1 MNPIKMLRFYF
12 AVFRGKKVNIETV
25 QKLGLLSVKIGQ
37 IMALRPDLLGTDRCR
52 QLQKLYQN
60 ANSIK
65 AESARELII
74 QNAPANFMENF
85 SEFNLEP
92 FAAASIGQVHLAR
105 LNSGE
110 EVVVKL
116 LKSNFEKRFRRD
128 VKQLKFWVKFGLF
141 FRPKL
146 KKVGNPLGF
155 LAHIEDYTL
164 RELDFLNEIKG
175 QKELVSIQNDL
186 QKTFDM
192 SLLKFPNMY
201 EELSNSK
208 ALVMEYIKDP
218 TVSSLV
224 KSQSISWEHVLNLF
238 RIHGAFMFGVGT
250 FHGDLHPGNVMLSD
264 DGKFTFIDTGAI
276 CYSPKRVSNS
286 LFGFFFNLAKYQ
298 KKDAYD
304 ALLQMSDVPPTGKKL
319 EEYYDEMTRLYD
331 SFEGKSVSEVSL
343 TQQMMGTVK
352 TAVLAGCAF
361 DETSFPIIRSLMYM
375 DGLVLETYPD
385 VDLITSM
392 GPYLDEFLSLTNN

>member
-1 MNPIKMLRFYF
+1 MLRFYF
-12 AVFRGKKVNIETV
+12 AVFRGKEANIETV

-37 IMALRPDLLGTDRCR
+37 IMALRPDLLGADRCK

-60 ANSIK
+60 ASSIK
-65 AESARELII
+65 AESAMALIN
-74 QNAPANFMENF
+74 QNAPAGFLENF
-85 SEFNLEP
+85 EEINLEP
-92 FAAASIGQVHLAR
+92 FAAASIGQVHAAKLK
-105 LNSGE
+105 SGE

-116 LKSNFEKRFRRD
+116 LKSNFEKKFRRD

-164 RELDFLNEIKG
+164 RELDFNNEIKG
-175 QKELVSIQNDL
+175 QKELKLIQEEL
-186 QKTFDM
+186 QKNFDM
-192 SLLKFPNMY
+192 SSLKYPKLY
-201 EELSNSK
+201 EDLSNSK
-208 ALVMEYIKDP
+208 ALVMEHIKDP

-224 KSQSISWEHVLNLF
+224 KSKSISWEHVLNLF
-238 RIHGAFMFGVGT
+238 RLHGAFMFGVGT
-250 FHGDLHPGNVMLSD
+250 FHGDLHPGNVMLGE
-264 DGKFTFIDTGAI
+264 DGTFTFIDTGAV

-298 KKDAYD
+298 KKEAYD
-304 ALLQMSDVPPTGKKL
+304 ALLQMSDTPPTGQKL
-319 EEYYDEMTRLYD
+319 EEYYSEMTRLYD
-331 SFEGKSVSEVSL
+331 SFEGRSVSEVSL
-343 TQQMMGTVK
+343 TQQMMNTVK

-375 DGLVLETYPD
+375 DGLVLETHPH

-392 GPYLDEFLSLTNN
+392 GPYLDEFLALTNN

>member
-1 MNPIKMLRFYF
+1 MLRFYF
-12 AVFRGKKVNIETV
+12 AVFRGKEANIETV

-37 IMALRPDLLGTDRCR
+37 IMALRPDLLGADRCR

-60 ANSIK
+60 ASSIK
-65 AESARELII
+65 AESAMALIN
-74 QNAPANFMENF
+74 QNAPAGFLENF
-85 SEFNLEP
+85 EEINLEP
-92 FAAASIGQVHLAR
+92 FAAASIGQVHAAKLK
-105 LNSGE
+105 SGE

-116 LKSNFEKRFRRD
+116 LKSNFEKKFRRD

-164 RELDFLNEIKG
+164 RELDFNNEIKG
-175 QKELVSIQNDL
+175 QKELKLIQEEL
-186 QKTFDM
+186 QKNFDM
-192 SLLKFPNMY
+192 SSLKYPKLY
-201 EELSNSK
+201 EDLSNSK
-208 ALVMEYIKDP
+208 ALVMEHIKDP

-224 KSQSISWEHVLNLF
+224 KSKSISWEHVLNLF
-238 RIHGAFMFGVGT
+238 RLHGAFMFGVGT
-250 FHGDLHPGNVMLSD
+250 FHGDLHPGNVMLGE
-264 DGKFTFIDTGAI
+264 DGTFTFIDTGAV

-298 KKDAYD
+298 KKEAYD
-304 ALLQMSDVPPTGKKL
+304 ALLQMSDTPPTGQKL
-319 EEYYDEMTRLYD
+319 EEYYSEMARLYD
-331 SFEGKSVSEVSL
+331 SFEGRSVSEVSL
-343 TQQMMGTVK
+343 TQQMMNTVK

-375 DGLVLETYPD
+375 DGLVLETHPH

-392 GPYLDEFLSLTNN
+392 GPYLDEFLALTNN

>member
-1 MNPIKMLRFYF
+1 MVVIKII
-12 AVFRGKKVNIETV
+12 KT
-25 QKLGLLSVKIGQ
+25 
-37 IMALRPDLLGTDRCR
+37 
-52 QLQKLYQN
+52 QN
-60 ANSIK
+60 
-65 AESARELII
+65 
-74 QNAPANFMENF
+74 
-85 SEFNLEP
+85 
-92 FAAASIGQVHLAR
+92 
-105 LNSGE
+105 
-110 EVVVKL
+110 
-116 LKSNFEKRFRRD
+116 EKQFRRD
-128 VKQLKFWVKFGLF
+128 VERMRRWLKIFLMFS
-141 FRPKL
+141 PKL
-146 KKVGNPLGF
+146 RKVGNPIAL
-155 LAHIEDYTL
+155 LNHVADYTT
-164 RELDFLNEIKG
+164 RELDLRNEIAG
-175 QKELVSIQNDL
+175 AKELKEIQNQISNNFPMDL
-186 QKTFDM
+186 
-192 SLLKFPNMY
+192 LRFPTY
-201 EELSNSK
+201 YPTISN
-208 ALVMEYIKDP
+208 
-218 TVSSLV
+218 
-224 KSQSISWEHVLNLF
+224 EHVLVSEFIEGESLEEGIENGTLGWDTLLQLF
-238 RIHGAFMFGVGT
+238 RIHGAFLFGIGT
-250 FHGDLHPGNVMLSD
+250 FHGDLHPGNVMLSE

>member
-74 QNAPANFMENF
+74 QNAPSNFMENF

-192 SLLKFPNMY
+192 SLLKFPKMY

-264 DGKFTFIDTGAI
+264 DGKFTFID
-276 CYSPKRVSNS
+276 
-286 LFGFFFNLAKYQ
+286 
-298 KKDAYD
+298 
-304 ALLQMSDVPPTGKKL
+304 
-319 EEYYDEMTRLYD
+319 
-331 SFEGKSVSEVSL
+331 
-343 TQQMMGTVK
+343 
-352 TAVLAGCAF
+352 
-361 DETSFPIIRSLMYM
+361 
-375 DGLVLETYPD
+375 
-385 VDLITSM
+385 
-392 GPYLDEFLSLTNN
+392 NNKWN

>member
-1 MNPIKMLRFYF
+1 
-12 AVFRGKKVNIETV
+12 
-25 QKLGLLSVKIGQ
+25 
-37 IMALRPDLLGTDRCR
+37 MALRPDLLGTDRCR

-192 SLLKFPNMY
+192 SLLKFPKMY

-286 LFGFFFNLAKYQ
+286 F
-298 KKDAYD
+298 
-304 ALLQMSDVPPTGKKL
+304 SD
-319 EEYYDEMTRLYD
+319 
-331 SFEGKSVSEVSL
+331 SSL
-343 TQQMMGTVK
+343 T
-352 TAVLAGCAF
+352 
-361 DETSFPIIRSLMYM
+361 
-375 DGLVLETYPD
+375 
-385 VDLITSM
+385 
-392 GPYLDEFLSLTNN
+392 